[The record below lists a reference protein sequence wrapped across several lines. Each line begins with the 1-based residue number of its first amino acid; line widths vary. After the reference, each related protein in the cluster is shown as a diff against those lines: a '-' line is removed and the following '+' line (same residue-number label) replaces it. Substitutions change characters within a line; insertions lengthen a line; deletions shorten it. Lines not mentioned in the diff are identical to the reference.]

1 MYAGNSM
8 DLEYVEIYLDS
19 SDAVG
24 ITPLYATTDW
34 PLFRFDTP
42 VKRIAKMKV
51 LEAEIPFSF
60 YVINTENNTF
70 TLTEVTSD
78 TVTIPVGNYTS
89 VTLPTALAAALTSAS
104 PGTRTYTVTYSATTQ
119 KFTITANSGTF
130 SLALNAQLQ
139 LILGMS
145 ATPSSSGSILVSPN
159 AVQITGPNYMY
170 LNSDQLGSLFQT
182 YLPTTATN
190 FSPSKGP
197 QIACIP
203 IDVNPGEIVYYTDPA
218 PEKWFDTQN
227 LMQLQIFDLYW
238 TMGNTNQ
245 KVRLNGQSFS
255 IKLGLLL
262 YPDVNNRVKQNASN
276 SGVRMVL
283 G

>member
-1 MYAGNSM
+1 M

-24 ITPLYATTDW
+24 VTPLYATTDW

-89 VTLPTALAAALTSAS
+89 VTLPTALTAALTSTS
-104 PGTRTYTVTYSATTQ
+104 LGTRTYTVTYSATTQ

-145 ATPSSSGSILVSPN
+145 ATPSSSGSVLVSPN

-227 LMQLQIFDLYW
+227 LMQLQIMDLYW

>member
-1 MYAGNSM
+1 M

-24 ITPLYATTDW
+24 VTPLYATTDW

-89 VTLPTALAAALTSAS
+89 VTLPTALTAALTSTS
-104 PGTRTYTVTYSATTQ
+104 LGTRTYTVTYSATTQ

-145 ATPSSSGSILVSPN
+145 ATPSSSGSVLVSPN

>member
-1 MYAGNSM
+1 M
-8 DLEYVEIYLDS
+8 DLEYGEIYLDS
-19 SDAVG
+19 SDAINV
-24 ITPLYATTDW
+24 TPLYATTD
-34 PLFRFDTP
+34 
-42 VKRIAKMKV
+42 
-51 LEAEIPFSF
+51 F
-60 YVINTENNTF
+60 YVINSENNTF

-145 ATPSSSGSILVSPN
+145 ATPSSSGSVLVSPN

-227 LMQLQIFDLYW
+227 LMQLQIMDLYW

>member
-1 MYAGNSM
+1 M

-24 ITPLYATTDW
+24 VTPLYATTDW

-145 ATPSSSGSILVSPN
+145 ATPSSSGSVLVSPN

-227 LMQLQIFDLYW
+227 LMQLQIMDLYW